1 MTPHYHVVN
10 IMPKTNGCFSI
21 LTIHALIPII
31 YQENIIRLDD
41 GSKQNRVS
49 ASAKIQKQT

>member
-1 MTPHYHVVN
+1 
-10 IMPKTNGCFSI
+10 MPKTNGCFSI